1 MREQK
6 KASQKQRIF
15 NLEKTLFDLVVLVN
29 QLKMNQT
36 RLIEALT
43 KAQGDD
49 DDVVNK
55 EVE

>member
-1 MREQK
+1 MRELK

-15 NLEKTLFDLVVLVN
+15 NLEKTLYDLVVLVN

-43 KAQGDD
+43 KAQGDND
-49 DDVVNK
+49 DAVNQ

>member
-15 NLEKTLFDLVVLVN
+15 NLEKTMMNLVVLTN
-29 QLKMNQT
+29 QLKMNQE

-43 KAQGDD
+43 KAKGDN
-49 DDVVNK
+49 DDVENK
-55 EVE
+55 ED

>member
-1 MREQK
+1 MREQA

-15 NLEKTLFDLVVLVN
+15 NLEKTLYDLVVLVN

>member
-1 MREQK
+1 MRELK

-15 NLEKTLFDLVVLVN
+15 NLEKTLYDLVVLVN

-43 KAQGDD
+43 KAQGDN
-49 DDVVNK
+49 DDVVNQ